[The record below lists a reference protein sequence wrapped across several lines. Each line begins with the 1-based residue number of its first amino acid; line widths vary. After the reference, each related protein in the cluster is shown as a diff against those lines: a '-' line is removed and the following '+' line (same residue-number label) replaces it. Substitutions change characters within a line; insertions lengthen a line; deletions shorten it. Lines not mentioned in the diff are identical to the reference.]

1 MKETSISEWI
11 GGAKSAKW
19 DDKMLADKA
28 IELAEMILNQAN
40 SRMKYSEKKQA
51 QQLSRM
57 MDDPAGKALT
67 LVLADRVFRPVT
79 PSRSAEQFRHLI
91 DSYGVPCYLG
101 IVDRLLMIAG
111 VKASEKFPDLVM
123 QGVTEGLRRESSKVI
138 LPAEQKKLKRHL
150 TRRRAEGV
158 GMNLNQL
165 GEAVLG
171 ESEAKQR
178 LRQVDERLSDQD
190 CDYISVKISSV
201 FSQIHLIAFDES
213 VALIQERLRTLY
225 RTAIEKSIVLPD
237 GTKKPKFVNLDMEE
251 YRDLHLT
258 CEAFKKTLME
268 EEFLQLEAGIVLQAY
283 LPDSWEEQVKLCAWA
298 KERVNKGGAKIKI
311 RLVKGANLAME
322 KVDASLH
329 GWAQA
334 PYETKAMVDAN
345 YKRML
350 HYGCDPEQ
358 TKHVRFGVASHN
370 IFDLSYALLLREMRG
385 SSNEVE
391 IEMLEGMANHQAR
404 VVVDAAG
411 GLLLYAPV
419 VLKKDFHSAI
429 AYLVRRLDENTSPEN
444 FLHDLFG
451 MTPGSASWEAQ
462 KNRFLKACAE
472 KDSVKFGPNRVQNRA
487 EETRPVR
494 KFGDEFDNEPD
505 TDWSLP
511 HNVEWIRA
519 KIKAESEKGALEIP
533 LIIDNNEQTTN
544 LWGIGRDP
552 SRDGLEIYKFAY
564 ADYAMVELALS
575 SAEKARESWAA
586 KSVSDRA
593 GILLKVAAL
602 LSESRGD
609 LIAGMVRDAGKAPFE
624 GDVEVSE
631 AIDFCQYYADGLSRP
646 GFDDGVELT
655 PLGTLCVMPP
665 WNFPCA
671 IPVGGL
677 AAALMAGNTVIFKP
691 SPQAVYTA
699 WLLAEIFWKAGVPRD
714 VLQFVPV
721 PENQISKKLLTDER
735 MTGIILTGSYETGK
749 MFARWRPDMKLF
761 AETSGKDSIIVTE
774 TADPDQ
780 AVKDIV
786 KSAFGHAGQKC
797 SAASL
802 VIVEAAVYDNP
813 AFMRQLKDA
822 AASLKVGSSWE
833 PDSIVIPLIRE
844 PEEKLERALNELD
857 SGEEWLLEPE
867 KRDES
872 GYLWSPGI
880 RIGVKPGSWFHK
892 TECFGPV
899 LGVIRADNLEHAIAI
914 QNDSDYGL
922 TGGIQS
928 LDEREIAIWRE
939 KVQIGNAYINRSI
952 TGAIVRR
959 QPFGGWKKSSIG
971 PGAKA
976 GGPNYL
982 TLLTSWKEAALPLQL
997 CTTNSEIGAIVE
1009 KLCEVLPDHSKR
1021 IRSAAGSLT
1030 KWWNEEFGVEH
1041 DPSAVYGESNV
1052 FRYIPEKKI
1061 LYRVSDEDSDSDMAI
1076 AMIAARIAGVHL
1088 SISMDK
1094 RSWVDNISTGSG
1106 IDIAIESLEEMRG
1119 KLGAFAAEGH
1129 FLRSR
1134 GCDIQTR
1141 EEAFHAGLCVLDRPI
1156 MANGRLELLNYLRE
1170 QAISQTLHR
1179 YGNMIPS
1186 AQEVKSVAK

>member
-1 MKETSISEWI
+1 MKETVISEWI
-11 GGAKSAKW
+11 GGAKDAKW
-19 DDKMLADKA
+19 DDRTLSGKA
-28 IELAEMILNQAN
+28 VELAEMILNQAN
-40 SRMKYSEKKQA
+40 ARMKYSEKVQSK
-51 QQLSRM
+51 QLSRM

-79 PSRSAEQFRHLI
+79 PARSAEQFRHLVN
-91 DSYGVPCYLG
+91 SYGVPRYLSL
-101 IVDRLLMIAG
+101 VDRLMMGSG
-111 VKASEKFPDLVM
+111 VWMSEKFPDLVM
-123 QGVTEGLRRESSKVI
+123 KSVTETLRSQSSKVI
-138 LPAEQKKLKRHL
+138 LPAEKRKLKRHL
-150 TRRRAEGV
+150 ERRRKEGV

-171 ESEAKQR
+171 EFEAKHR
-178 LRQVDERLSDQD
+178 LRQVDERLCEED
-190 CDYISVKISSV
+190 CDYISVKISSI
-201 FSQIHLIAFDES
+201 FSQIHLIAFDETVS
-213 VALIQERLRTLY
+213 LIQERLRTLY
-225 RTAIEKSIVLPD
+225 RTAIDQARLLPD

-258 CEAFKKTLME
+258 CEAFKRTLME
-268 EEFLQLEAGIVLQAY
+268 EEFLHLEAGIVLQAY
-283 LPDSWEEQVKLCAWA
+283 LPDSWEEQKMLCEWA
-298 KERVNKGGAKIKI
+298 KERAAKGGAGIKI

-322 KVDASLH
+322 KVDASVH
-329 GWAQA
+329 GWPQA

-358 TKHVRFGVASHN
+358 TKYVRFGVASHN
-370 IFDLSYALLLREMRG
+370 IFDLSYALLLREMKG
-385 SSNEVE
+385 TSDDVE

-404 VVVDAAG
+404 VVVEAAG

-451 MTPGSASWEAQ
+451 MTPGSSSWEAQ

-472 KDSVKFGPNRVQNRA
+472 KDSVKFGPNRKQNRA
-487 EETRPVR
+487 EEKPEIR
-494 KFGDEFDNEPD
+494 KRDDDFANEPD

-511 HNVEWIRA
+511 HNVEWVRA
-519 KIKAESEKGALEIP
+519 KIKAESEKGVMEIP
-533 LIIDNNEQTTN
+533 LVVGGEELTTN

-552 SRDGLEIYKFAY
+552 SLEGKESYKFAY
-564 ADYAMVELALS
+564 ADYGTVEQALA
-575 SAEKARESWAA
+575 SADQAGEAWAGR
-586 KSVSDRA
+586 SIEERA
-593 GILLKVAAL
+593 DILLKAAAYL
-602 LSESRGD
+602 AESRGD
-609 LIAGMVRDAGKAPFE
+609 LIAAMVRDAGKAPFE

-631 AIDFCQYYADGLSRP
+631 AIDFCRYYAGGMSRP
-646 GFDDGVELT
+646 GFEDGVSST
-655 PLGTLCVMPP
+655 PLGILCVMPP

-677 AAALMAGNTVIFKP
+677 AAALMAGNTVLFKP

-699 WLLAEIFWKAGVPRD
+699 WLLAEVFWKAGVPRD

-721 PENQISKKLLTDER
+721 PENQIGKKLLTDER
-735 MTGIILTGSYETGK
+735 LKGIILTGSYETGK
-749 MFARWRPDMKLF
+749 MFSQWRPELKLF

-802 VIVEAAVYDNP
+802 AIVEAAVYDNP

-822 AASLKVGSSWE
+822 AASLKVGPSWE
-833 PDSIVIPLIRE
+833 PDSIVTPVIRE
-844 PEEKLERALNELD
+844 PEEKLERALTVLD
-857 SGEEWLLEPE
+857 EDEEWLLEPE

-880 RIGVKPGSWFHK
+880 RVGVKPGSWFHK

-899 LGVIRADNLEHAIAI
+899 LGIMRAENLEDAIAI
-914 QNDSDYGL
+914 QNDSDYAL

-928 LDEREIAIWRE
+928 LDEREIAIWKE
-939 KVQIGNAYINRSI
+939 KVQVGNAYINRSI

-959 QPFGGWKKSSIG
+959 QPFGGWKKSSMG
-971 PGAKA
+971 PGSKA

-982 TLLTSWKEAALPLQL
+982 TMLASWKETALPLQL
-997 CTTNSEIGAIVE
+997 CTTHSEIGSFVD
-1009 KLCEVLPDHSKR
+1009 KLCELLPDSSKR

-1030 KWWNEEFGVEH
+1030 KWWNEEFGIEH
-1041 DPSAVYGESNV
+1041 DPSSVYGESNI
-1052 FRYIPEKKI
+1052 FRYIPEKAV
-1061 LYRVSDEDSDSDMAI
+1061 LYRVNDEDTDDDMAI
-1076 AMIAARIAGVHL
+1076 AMLAARIAGVHL

-1094 RSWVDNISTGSG
+1094 RSWVDNISTGAHV
-1106 IDIAIESLEEMRG
+1106 DITVESIEEMR
-1119 KLGAFAAEGH
+1119 ARMQSFAQKVH
-1129 FLRSR
+1129 FLRYR
-1134 GCDIQTR
+1134 GCDVKTR
-1141 EEAFHAGLCVLDRPI
+1141 EEALNAGLCVLDRPI
-1156 MANGRLELLNYLRE
+1156 LANGRLELLNYVRE
-1170 QAISQTLHR
+1170 QAVSQTLHR

-1186 AQEVKSVAK
+1186 ADEVKSPS

>member
-1 MKETSISEWI
+1 MKENLISEWI
-11 GGAKSAKW
+11 GGAKGAKW
-19 DDKMLADKA
+19 DDRTISGKA
-28 IELAEMILNQAN
+28 VELAEMILTRAN
-40 SRMKYSEKKQA
+40 SRMKFSEKSQSK
-51 QQLSRM
+51 QLSRM

-79 PSRSAEQFRHLI
+79 PARSAEQFRHLVN
-91 DSYGVPCYLG
+91 SYGVPKYLDWF
-101 IVDRLLMIAG
+101 DRLMMGTG
-111 VKASEKFPDLVM
+111 VCMSEKFPGIVM
-123 QGVTEGLRRESSKVI
+123 YSVTETLRSQSSKVI
-138 LPAEQKKLKRHL
+138 LPAEKRKLKRHL
-150 TRRRAEGV
+150 SARHKEGI

-171 ESEAKQR
+171 EFEAKHR
-178 LRQVDERLSDQD
+178 LRQVDERLCEED

-201 FSQIHLIAFDES
+201 FSQIHLIAFDETVS
-213 VALIQERLRTLY
+213 LIQERLRTLY
-225 RTAIEKSIVLPD
+225 RTAIDQARVLPD

-258 CEAFKKTLME
+258 CEAFKRTLME
-268 EEFLQLEAGIVLQAY
+268 DEFLHLEAGIVLQAY
-283 LPDSWEEQVKLCAWA
+283 LPDSWGEQKKLCEWA
-298 KERVNKGGAKIKI
+298 KNRVKKGGARIKI

-329 GWAQA
+329 GWPQA

-350 HYGCDPEQ
+350 HYGCAPENA
-358 TKHVRFGVASHN
+358 KYVRFGVASHN
-370 IFDLSYALLLREMRG
+370 IFDLSYALLLREI
-385 SSNEVE
+385 NEVVDDVE

-404 VVVDAAG
+404 IVVEAAN

-451 MTPGSASWEAQ
+451 MTPGSTSWENQ

-472 KDSVKFGPNRVQNRA
+472 RDNVKFGPNRKQNRA
-487 EETRPVR
+487 TEKPEVGKRDDD
-494 KFGDEFDNEPD
+494 FENEPD

-519 KIKAESEKGALEIP
+519 KISLESGKGVMEIP
-533 LIIDNNEQTTN
+533 LVIGNEEYKTN

-552 SRDGLEIYKFAY
+552 SREGQESYKFAY
-564 ADYAMVELALS
+564 ADYGMVELALS
-575 SAEKARESWAA
+575 AAEESRGSWVARGVAE
-586 KSVSDRA
+586 RA
-593 GILLKVAAL
+593 DILLKVAAKL
-602 LSESRGD
+602 AESRGD
-609 LIAGMVRDAGKAPFE
+609 LIAAMVRDAGKAPFE

-631 AIDFCQYYADGLSRP
+631 AIDFCRYYAGGLSRP
-646 GFDDGVELT
+646 GFEDGVCLES
-655 PLGTLCVMPP
+655 LGTLCVMPP

-699 WLLAEIFWKAGVPRD
+699 WLLAGVFWQAGVPRD

-721 PENQISKKLLTDER
+721 PENQIGKKLLMDER
-735 MTGIILTGSYETGK
+735 MKGIILTGSYQTGK
-749 MFARWRPDMKLF
+749 MFSQWKPDMKLF

-802 VIVEAAVYDNP
+802 VIIEAAVYDNP

-833 PDSIVIPLIRE
+833 PDSIVTPLIRE
-844 PEEKLERALNELD
+844 PEEKLERALTVLD
-857 SGEEWLLEPE
+857 AGEEWLLEPE
-867 KRDES
+867 KCDEA

-880 RIGVKPGSWFHK
+880 RIGVKRGSWFHK

-899 LGVIRADNLEHAIAI
+899 LGIMRAENLEEAIDI
-914 QNDSDYGL
+914 QNDSDYAL

-928 LDEREIAIWRE
+928 LDEREIALWKE
-939 KVQIGNAYINRSI
+939 KVQVGNAYINRSI

-959 QPFGGWKKSSIG
+959 QPFGGWKKSSMG
-971 PGAKA
+971 PGSKA

-982 TLLTSWKEAALPLQL
+982 TMLVSWKETALPLQL
-997 CTTNSEIGAIVE
+997 CTTNSEMSSLVD
-1009 KLCEVLPDHSKR
+1009 KMCEILPDHAKR
-1021 IRSAAGSLT
+1021 LRSAAGSLT

-1041 DPSAVYGESNV
+1041 DPSAVYGESNI
-1052 FRYIPEKKI
+1052 FRYIPEKTV
-1061 LYRVSDEDSDSDMAI
+1061 LYRVSDVDKDDDMAI
-1076 AMIAARIAGVHL
+1076 AMLAARIAGVHL

-1094 RSWVDNISTGSG
+1094 RSWVDNISTGEHV
-1106 IDIAIESLEEMRG
+1106 DITIESLEELRG
-1119 KLGAFAAEGH
+1119 RLHSFTGRVH
-1129 FLRSR
+1129 FLRYR
-1134 GCDIQTR
+1134 DCDDKTR
-1141 EEAFHAGLCVLDRPI
+1141 QEALEAGLCVLDRPI
-1156 MANGRLELLNYLRE
+1156 LANGRLELLNYVRE
-1170 QAISQTLHR
+1170 QSISQTLHR

-1186 AQEVKSVAK
+1186 AREIKELS